1 MSVQKTKKSVD
12 EQISS
17 SIGKLSSLYEK
28 KFSNTKMS
36 DTEKGFAKIVSNALK
51 AKQEGKG
58 SKTKQKINS
67 ELLAIVGK
75 ESPFKED
82 YYLLVGTLIR
92 ASLDAQSKPVQPR
105 KPKSSG

>member
-12 EQISS
+12 EQISAE
-17 SIGKLSSLYEK
+17 ITRLSSLYEK
-28 KFSNTKMS
+28 KFSNTKMT
-36 DTEKGFAKIVSNALK
+36 DIEKGFAKIVSNAQK

-67 ELLAIVGK
+67 ELLAVVGK
-75 ESPFKED
+75 ESPFREE
-82 YYLLVGTLIR
+82 YSLLIATLVR
-92 ASLDAQSKPVQPR
+92 ASLDAQSKPVQPK

>member
-12 EQISS
+12 EQISAEVT
-17 SIGKLSSLYEK
+17 KLSSLYEK

-36 DTEKGFAKIVSNALK
+36 DTEKGFAKITSNALK

-75 ESPFKED
+75 ESPFKEE
-82 YYLLVGTLIR
+82 YQSLTGTLIR
-92 ASLDAQSKPVQPR
+92 ASLDASSKPVQP
-105 KPKSSG
+105 KTPKSSG

>member
-12 EQISS
+12 EQISE

-28 KFSNTKMS
+28 KYSNTKMS

-58 SKTKQKINS
+58 TKTEKKIS
-67 ELLAIVGK
+67 DEVFAFARK
-75 ESPFKED
+75 EKPFKED
-82 YYLLVGTLIR
+82 YLSVIGTLIR

-105 KPKSSG
+105 QPKSSG

>member
-12 EQISS
+12 EQISES
-17 SIGKLSSLYEK
+17 FGKISSLFEK

-36 DTEKGFAKIVSNALK
+36 DTEKGFARIVSNAQK

-75 ESPFKED
+75 ETPFKED
-82 YYLLVGTLIR
+82 YNLLVGTLVR
-92 ASLDAQSKPVQPR
+92 ASLDAQSKPKQP
-105 KPKSSG
+105 KTPKSSG